1 MAFIVCSVN
10 CIVNFLEL
18 SCLLLVVM
26 TKFYEFTATLMLV
39 FTIFVIVT
47 VFIAKGGPIPI
58 FVTSSVLD
66 RECFLLI
73 YFSFS
78 EAATDQPQVCKF
90 IKKDTLAQVFSCEFC
105 KISTNTFFTEHL
117 RTTASGITPCD
128 SVISYDWSLILFK
141 TL

>member
-18 SCLLLVVM
+18 ACLLLVVM
-26 TKFYEFTATLMLV
+26 TKFYEFTAALMLV

-47 VFIAKGGPIPI
+47 VFIAKEGPFPI

-78 EAATDQPQVCKF
+78 EAATGQPQASHRLVSVLKKILWHRCFPVNFAKF
-90 IKKDTLAQVFSCEFC
+90 LQTPFLQ
-105 KISTNTFFTEHL
+105 NT
-117 RTTASGITPCD
+117 SGLLLLESIR
-128 SVISYDWSLILFK
+128 LIRLF
-141 TL
+141 LMIDH

>member
-1 MAFIVCSVN
+1 
-10 CIVNFLEL
+10 
-18 SCLLLVVM
+18 M
-26 TKFYEFTATLMLV
+26 TKFYEFTAALMLV

-47 VFIAKGGPIPI
+47 VFIAKEGPFPI

-78 EAATDQPQVCKF
+78 EAATGQPQACKF

-105 KISTNTFFTEHL
+105 KISTDTFSTEHL
-117 RTTASGITPCD
+117 RTTASGINPFD
-128 SVISYDWSLILFK
+128 SVISYD
-141 TL
+141 